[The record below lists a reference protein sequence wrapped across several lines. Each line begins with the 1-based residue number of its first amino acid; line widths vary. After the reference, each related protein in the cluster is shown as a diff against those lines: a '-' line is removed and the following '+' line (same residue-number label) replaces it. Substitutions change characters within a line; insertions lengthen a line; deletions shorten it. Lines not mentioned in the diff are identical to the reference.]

1 MSKSPDA
8 FRTISEVAD
17 WLGVQAHVLRFWES
31 KFSQVKPVKRAG
43 GRRYYRPADML
54 LLGGIK
60 KLLHDDGLT
69 IKGVQKMLRE
79 QGVAHISDLS
89 QALEEPSSAAEPETG
104 AKGATIVRFKE
115 RADEAG
121 AAAAEPPEAQ
131 ISMQLEPESADANTT
146 PETEQPE
153 PEASEEIEGRP
164 ALPAF
169 LHRPMAASAPK
180 PDTETEDV
188 SHEDPVAEPEVA
200 SAASVEA
207 VAETVKAP
215 REISDP
221 PDADAL
227 PYAPGA
233 LARLAQVERLTPEQ
247 ARDIAPLAEQLR
259 LWHDQAAKMGTG

>member
-31 KFSQVKPVKRAG
+31 RFSQVKPVKRAG

-79 QGVAHISDLS
+79 HGVAHISDLS
-89 QALEEPSSAAEPETG
+89 QALEEPSITTEPKTG
-104 AKGATIVRFKE
+104 TKGATIVRFKE
-115 RADEAG
+115 RLDEAD
-121 AAAAEPPEAQ
+121 ATDAEPPEAQ
-131 ISMQLEPESADANTT
+131 ISMQLEPESTDTNTT
-146 PETEQPE
+146 PESEQPE
-153 PEASEEIEGRP
+153 PEANEEIEGRP

-169 LHRPMAASAPK
+169 LHRPMAAPEPPS
-180 PDTETEDV
+180 DTATEDA
-188 SHEDPVAEPEVA
+188 SHEEPIPEPEAAV
-200 SAASVEA
+200 AASPEA
-207 VAETVKAP
+207 VAEPDEAP
-215 REISDP
+215 RDIPDP

-233 LARLAQVERLTPEQ
+233 LARLVLVERLTPDQ